1 MTKRTII
8 YMSWLVLSGC
18 VILMGLSGL
27 LLNKGALKPQSQG
40 ALAQPRIYAYRDWQS
55 TGVQVQ
61 RGDRL
66 YLRARG
72 EWLYTPDE
80 FHGPEGHARY
90 PAPDFYPV
98 PYVQGGILI
107 GRYGEDG
114 TPFVVGRGGNYTVI
128 NSGMLYMRIND
139 DVLSDNRG
147 YVEVEITVTRPTVTP

>member
-1 MTKRTII
+1 MTKRSII
-8 YMSWLVLSGC
+8 LISLLIMGSFAVL
-18 VILMGLSGL
+18 LGLSAL
-27 LLNKGALKPQSQG
+27 LLSKT
-40 ALAQPRIYAYRDWQS
+40 ALAPQQQGDLAHTRIYAYRDWQS
-55 TGVQVQ
+55 TGVHVQ

-80 FHGPEGHARY
+80 FQGPEGHARY
-90 PAPDFYPV
+90 PAPDFYPS
-98 PYVQGGILI
+98 PYAPGGILI

-114 TPFVVGRGGNYTVI
+114 APFVVGRGGNYNVI

-147 YVEVEITVTRPTVTP
+147 YVEVEIAVTRPTVTP